1 MRDGILLVNKP
12 VGMTSHDVID
22 YIKEKLNIKKI
33 GHCGTLDPFASG
45 LLIILINNAT
55 KLQQLFLKENKEY
68 EGTFI
73 FGKKYDTLDITGNLI
88 EEKDFELTLKDV
100 KKYIEKFPS
109 EYMQTPPQFSAV
121 KVNGRKGYEYARA
134 NKEVKL
140 TPRKVSIY
148 NLLIT
153 NRLTKDE
160 FRFMTKVSS
169 GTYIRK
175 LAEDI
180 ATSFGS
186 IASLSSLNRISSG
199 RFHLKEAINLADI
212 TKNNIISTYDFFKNY
227 PKLEVS
233 DYIKHLVINGIYLD
247 ERQIKIDED
256 FIAVDQDGEMLAYYL
271 NTGNY
276 KYKPIYF
283 FKTKEERDREKIE
296 EGEYI

>member
-1 MRDGILLVNKP
+1 LRDGILLVNKP

>member
-1 MRDGILLVNKP
+1 
-12 VGMTSHDVID
+12 MTSHDVID